1 MPPKKPQPKPD
12 PNKDIGKFF
21 SVAQYQERAQ
31 GRVDRAKEVERGRE
45 QAEALEKKQA
55 KEKFVALVAKQKD
68 RYDRHVRYTLWS
80 FFCPA
85 VVMKVVLTKNYPRQR
100 AWEV

>member
-45 QAEALEKKQA
+45 QAEALEKQQA
-55 KEKFVALVAKQKD
+55 RDQNHDAIPILI
-68 RYDRHVRYTLWS
+68 
-80 FFCPA
+80 
-85 VVMKVVLTKNYPRQR
+85 VLTRGVPFSSFLFFWDPAPSR
-100 AWEV
+100 AE